1 MSAEL
6 RALSDLDRTV
16 HEPARLM
23 ILSLLYLAR
32 EVDFLWLLN
41 QTELTKGNLSTHLG
55 KLEQTGYVEVEKRF
69 RGKIPQTFYRLTKV
83 GRRAF
88 EQYRQAMRAALS

>member
-6 RALSDLDRTV
+6 RALAEVDRTV

-23 ILSLLYLAR
+23 IVSLLYLAQ
-32 EVDFLWLLN
+32 EADFLWLLR

-55 KLEQTGYVEVEKRF
+55 KLEAAGYVDVDKRF
-69 RGKIPQTFYRLTKV
+69 RGKIPQTMYRLTEA
-83 GRRAF
+83 GRAAL
-88 EQYRQAMRAALS
+88 ETYRKAMRAALD